1 MRSSIGEPMTP
12 LQCRS
17 KHCLS
22 SSECC
27 VTRKEN
33 GVSTRYNRILLKNK
47 KIFLLFLKTKIFSK
61 LVLCSYGCIDM
72 FPNPR

>member
-33 GVSTRYNRILLKNK
+33 GVSTRYGTIEFFYFFTFSKSK
-47 KIFLLFLKTKIFSK
+47 DFLKIST
-61 LVLCSYGCIDM
+61 V
-72 FPNPR
+72 

>member
-33 GVSTRYNRILLKNK
+33 GVSTRYVPPVPGTRTIEFFFFTFSKNK
-47 KIFLLFLKTKIFSK
+47 DFLKIST
-61 LVLCSYGCIDM
+61 V
-72 FPNPR
+72 

>member
-22 SSECC
+22 SSEWC

-33 GVSTRYNRILLKNK
+33 GVSTRYYHNRILLYFFTFSKNK
-47 KIFLLFLKTKIFSK
+47 DFLKIST
-61 LVLCSYGCIDM
+61 V
-72 FPNPR
+72 

>member
-33 GVSTRYNRILLKNK
+33 GVSTRYGTIE
-47 KIFLLFLKTKIFSK
+47 FFYFFTFSKTKIFSK